1 MGKPIRVLI
10 LEDTE
15 TDAELM
21 EEELREAGIAFVS
34 KRVAAEQAYLQA
46 LDDFSPGPD
55 PVRLQSAPVRWGV
68 SPARGKKT
76 FAGCPVSPGHRSAR

>member
-21 EEELREAGIAFVS
+21 EEELREAGITFVS
-34 KRVAAEQAYLQA
+34 KRVAAEQTYLEALEREYVEPSPYDVPEFSAGEAVQA
-46 LDDFSPGPD
+46 VEELLRGFSDD
-55 PVRLQSAPVRWGV
+55 A
-68 SPARGKKT
+68 A
-76 FAGCPVSPGHRSAR
+76 